1 MDSAL
6 LACGGTL
13 QLVAPWCEKICFAK
27 RLSSMW
33 VGAACCLASGEL
45 FTANFE
51 TDSLLPGLS
60 PPTQLD
66 SQLGEF
72 AKTILFIL
80 LSTSN
85 WPPSILWG

>member
-1 MDSAL
+1 
-6 LACGGTL
+6 
-13 QLVAPWCEKICFAK
+13 
-27 RLSSMW
+27 MW

-72 AKTILFIL
+72 AVGFADHHHKPNQFCSSCCL
-80 LSTSN
+80 LQIGHPAYCGVEDRVRTR
-85 WPPSILWG
+85 IA